1 MAIDG
6 TWWLGPRIEVRD
18 LFAREHEETMALL
31 RVLSDEEW
39 QWPTG
44 CPGWRVRDIAGH
56 VLGDHLNR
64 LARSRDRYPDGPRP
78 RSEEPFPSFIDRL
91 NEEWVAT
98 TRAWSTRM
106 LVDLLG
112 HVGPQIVEHWRT
124 VDLDALGEPVTWAG
138 PDPAPV
144 WLDAARDL
152 TEYWTHQQQIRDATG
167 RPGFTQPEVVHTVL
181 DTFLRAL
188 PYTLRDVPA
197 AEGTR
202 LLFTVTGPGG
212 GDWSCVYRR
221 GGWMVERAGAQRP
234 DAAVEL
240 DADTT
245 WRLCT
250 RGITPDE
257 AARRGS
263 RHGDVHLT
271 GTALTVLSVIR

>member
-1 MAIDG
+1 MG
-6 TWWLGPRIEVRD
+6 MTEEWRLGPRIEVRD

-31 RVLSDEEW
+31 RDLGAEEW
-39 QWPTG
+39 QRPTG
-44 CPGWRVRDIAGH
+44 CPGWRVRDIAAH

-64 LARSRDRYPDGPRP
+64 LARSRDRHPDGPRP
-78 RSEEPFPSFIDRL
+78 RSGEPFPRFIDRL

-98 TRAWSTRM
+98 TRAWSPRM

-112 HVGPQIVEHWRT
+112 HVGPRIVEYWRT
-124 VDLDALGEPVTWAG
+124 VDPDALGEPVTWAG

-167 RPGFTQPEVVHTVL
+167 RPGFTQPEVVHPVL

-188 PYTLRDVPA
+188 PHTLRDVPA
-197 AEGTR
+197 PEGTR
-202 LLFTVTGPGG
+202 LLFTVTGPEGG
-212 GDWSCVYRR
+212 HWSCEYRD
-221 GGWMVERAGAQRP
+221 GGWMVDRGGVRDPEATI
-234 DAAVEL
+234 EL

-250 RGITPDE
+250 RGITPEE
-257 AARRGS
+257 ATRRS
-263 RHGDVHLT
+263 REHGDARLT
-271 GTALTVLSVIR
+271 ATALTVLSIIR